1 MAATMPPDLPAIL
14 PAASLDALNTL
25 AVPAIADFLAQVD
38 SVAQLQAVLLWWRQ
52 QQSRGVQPRPITPL
66 GGGSNVVLAGDVKG
80 LVLRLNILGREVIQ
94 EDDKHVWLRVGA
106 GENWHTF
113 VTFCMNFHYWG
124 LENLALIPGSVGAA
138 PIQNIGA
145 YGVELRDYFAELSA
159 VEIASGVSVNFDGD
173 ACHFGYRDSVFKQ
186 HLKDRYIITSVTFRL
201 NKQPQTLCTYPA
213 LQQYFNDQQLDP
225 SSVSPQQVFDAVCT
239 IRNQKLP
246 DPALIPNV
254 GSFFKNPVVSE
265 AQFAELSQQHPG
277 LVGYSHGEGQVKLAA
292 GWLIDRAGWRGYQ
305 QGAVGVHKEQ
315 ALVLVNPGRGQGKEI
330 ISLAAEIQ
338 TDIQTKYGVSL
349 EIEPRVYGVAGPH

>member
-66 GGGSNVVLAGDVKG
+66 GGGSNVVLAGDLKG

-145 YGVELRDYFAELSA
+145 YGR
-159 VEIASGVSVNFDGD
+159 
-173 ACHFGYRDSVFKQ
+173 FGYRDSVFKQ